1 MAPTY
6 DLDDLDYLA
15 PDFDLN
21 SLTVPRLR
29 SILVSHDIPYPA
41 SAKKSQLISILEQEV
56 LPKAKKLLR
65 ERERVRRTSAGITD
79 MSRQS
84 TAEED
89 GEGDV
94 AHSTASVTGTRRGRS
109 RPSTR
114 ASTAELE
121 DGTVQA
127 TPRRRGRPSSR
138 STRASDVETGDERA
152 TTPSVAPST
161 PQRRSTARKSRV
173 ADAPPPMETIEGSP
187 SIKTESRESSVFTDD
202 NPFQSGSSPTP
213 LDRTPRASASS
224 SFAVS
229 SERKRMS
236 TPMSRVPKPSFASE
250 RKRDSESRS
259 SFRHADYSFTG
270 TKLEF
275 QSPAKPPSP
284 VKEED
289 VSEDD
294 VSQEEEEEYGEEF
307 TPEEQ
312 LALEAEAEAERA
324 RAVIEK
330 PRQASHASRAAPWV
344 VILALLMGFGIWWR
358 QEKIEIGFCGV
369 GKPTWSLANTNVP
382 EWANVLEPQCE
393 PCPPHAFCYPNLKV
407 QCEQDFILTPHPF
420 SLGGL
425 LPLPP
430 TCEPDSEK
438 SRRVKAVADR
448 AVEQL
453 RDRRAKYEC
462 GDGNEKVKSP
472 AISEEELKQAVS
484 RKRRKG
490 MSDEE
495 FDELW
500 RGAIGDIVG
509 REEVSLKER

>member
-1 MAPTY
+1 MASTNG
-6 DLDDLDYLA
+6 LDDLDYLA

-84 TAEED
+84 TVGED
-89 GEGDV
+89 GDGD
-94 AHSTASVTGTRRGRS
+94 AARSMASTVTSTRRGRS

-114 ASTAELE
+114 ASTAERE
-121 DGTVQA
+121 DNAVQA

-138 STRASDVETGDERA
+138 STRASDVDTGDEWA

-161 PQRRSTARKSRV
+161 PQRRSTARRSKV

-213 LDRTPRASASS
+213 LDRTPRASA
-224 SFAVS
+224 VS

-236 TPMSRVPKPSFASE
+236 TPLPRVPKPSVTSE
-250 RKRDSESRS
+250 RKRDSELPS

-275 QSPAKPPSP
+275 ESPAQRPSP

-289 VSEDD
+289 VSDD
-294 VSQEEEEEYGEEF
+294 ASQDEEEEYGDEF

-324 RAVIEK
+324 RGVIKK
-330 PRQASHASRAAPWV
+330 PRQASSASRAAPWV
-344 VILALLMGFGIWWR
+344 VLLALLTGFGIWWR

-382 EWANVLEPQCE
+382 KWADVLEPQCE
-393 PCPPHAFCYPNLKV
+393 PCPPHAFCYPNMKV
-407 QCEQDFILTPHPF
+407 QCEQDFLLTPHPF

-462 GDGNEKVKSP
+462 GDDNGKIKSP

-484 RKRRKG
+484 QKRRKG

-509 REEVSLKER
+509 REEISVKER